1 MSRILLVEPESRY
14 VERVRDALASEGWEI
29 KTVEDRDHALQAAA
43 ADRPDLVLVN
53 IEVPGARALL
63 ESFSRQGGAGG
74 SIALIPERRTGEVA
88 ELGAGA
94 DGYLIKPFSDT
105 DLRLLVR
112 RTLTTAPAV
121 PPLKEPIGRR
131 LSSEEI
137 FGDLLAEI
145 DIREKSQS
153 SAAPRPA
160 TPGVDAEIHRK
171 LEETLSGVMT
181 MPPRPTAPQPPPVAA
196 PTPPPPAPPPAA
208 PPRPKSTSDVDALL
222 SKTLHDLDL
231 GKAGSRPAPP
241 RPVAPP
247 TAPTPAPP
255 SAPAP
260 AAAPPAAAPASVPE
274 PTPAP
279 AATVRMPTI
288 GPATFAA
295 GQPFGP
301 YMLLERIAVGGMA
314 EVWKARR
321 SGVEGFEKT
330 LAIKRILPHL
340 TENSA
345 FVTMFVDEAK
355 LAALLSHPNIIHIYD
370 LGRLGSDY
378 YIAMEYVEGHN
389 LREILTTARDRDAKV
404 PVGLALLIGARLA
417 SALEHAHHKRGADG
431 RELGLVHRDV
441 SPQNVLISNDGEIKL
456 CDFGIVKAVSK
467 ASHTQMGA
475 LKGKLQYMSPEQAW
489 GRPVDGRSDLFSLG
503 ALLFETL
510 TGRRLFP
517 GDNEVVILDAV
528 RDGRVTSVRELD
540 PTIPEAVEEVVDKAL
555 AKNPDERYATAGEM
569 QQAIESLLYE
579 LKPTPSQS
587 ELGSWMRRL
596 FAGELLA
603 TASAPTFRPAA
614 TATLDEA
621 RPTPTPPAPVT
632 PFEPM
637 PSSPPSS
644 RPSLGAEPAPTMR
657 LPQVGATP
665 VGAKAPPVVEA
676 MPAPPNVT
684 ADLGEPARKGENRLP
699 LILAAVLALVLIGLG
714 LYWTLGRKGGGEVAP
729 AETTPPATEG
739 APADGTA
746 EPAEVAADGAAAPV
760 TEPAATGGAGQPD
773 VSRMV
778 DEEMAK
784 REEAL
789 RKKLEAEQKRLQ
801 EQIAAYQAAGNKQGS
816 TAPPAGTTTQPAPS
830 PVAPAEPP
838 RQEPEPAPATEQ
850 SPEPAAAPQ
859 EETRQPVAAPP
870 PAEEPPP
877 VPAEPKVKLGQ
888 LVQMGPGV
896 VPPLL
901 VSYSKPEYPPQARR
915 LRIAGTVEVAVLVDE
930 NGSVTE
936 ARVAKGVRQDVGLN
950 EAALAAAR
958 TAKFRPATK
967 DGVRVKFWYT
977 MKFPFQL

>member
-29 KTVEDRDHALQAAA
+29 KTVDDRDHALQAAA

-53 IEVPGARALL
+53 VEVHGARALL
-63 ESFSRQGGAGG
+63 ESFSRQGGGGG
-74 SIALIPERRTGEVA
+74 SIALIPERRTTEAGD
-88 ELGAGA
+88 LGAGA
-94 DGYLIKPFSDT
+94 DGQLIKPFSDT

-112 RTLTTAPAV
+112 RTMTTVPAV

-137 FGDLLAEI
+137 FGDLLAEM
-145 DIREKSQS
+145 DIREKS
-153 SAAPRPA
+153 APGVRPQA
-160 TPGVDAEIHRK
+160 PTVDAEIHRK
-171 LEETLSGVMT
+171 LEETLSGVMA
-181 MPPRPTAPQPPPVAA
+181 MPARPAAPAQPASPTAVSS
-196 PTPPPPAPPPAA
+196 PAPPP
-208 PPRPKSTSDVDALL
+208 RPKPASDVDALL
-222 SKTLHDLDL
+222 SRTLHDLDL
-231 GKAGSRPAPP
+231 GKAASRPVPP
-241 RPVAPP
+241 RPA
-247 TAPTPAPP
+247 TP
-255 SAPAP
+255 PAP
-260 AAAPPAAAPASVPE
+260 AAPQPATSTPAAAPV
-274 PTPAP
+274 TPPALPP
-279 AATVRMPTI
+279 AATVQMPTL

-389 LREILTTARDRDAKV
+389 LREILTIARERDVGV
-404 PVGLALLIGARLA
+404 PVGLGLLIGARLA

-510 TGRRLFP
+510 TGQRLFP

-528 RDGRVTSVRELD
+528 RDGRVTSVRDLD
-540 PTIPEAVEEVVDKAL
+540 PSIPEAVDEVVGKAL
-555 AKNPDERYATAGEM
+555 AKNPDDRYTTAGEM
-569 QQAIESLLYE
+569 QQAIENLLYE

-596 FAGELLA
+596 FAGELVGA
-603 TASAPTFRPAA
+603 PSGPPVRPSAAA
-614 TATLDEA
+614 RLDEA
-621 RPTPTPPAPVT
+621 RPVLTPSPAPS
-632 PFEPM
+632 PFD
-637 PSSPPSS
+637 PPRGSAP
-644 RPSLGAEPAPTMR
+644 RPAPHGVPGPDAEPAPTMR
-657 LPQVGATP
+657 LPQVA
-665 VGAKAPPVVEA
+665 AAPSTGKGPMVVEA
-676 MPAPPNVT
+676 MAAPPNVT
-684 ADLGEPARKGENRLP
+684 ADLGDPARRSDNRLP
-699 LILAAVLALVLIGLG
+699 LILAAALALLLIAVG
-714 LYWTLGRKGGGEVAP
+714 LYWTLGRKSGEEVTP
-729 AETTPPATEG
+729 AETAPPATET
-739 APADGTA
+739 APAEGTATPAVPGDGTS
-746 EPAEVAADGAAAPV
+746 PA
-760 TEPAATGGAGQPD
+760 TEPAASTDAGQPD

-778 DEEMAK
+778 DEELAK

-789 RKKLEAEQKRLQ
+789 RKKLESEQKRLQ
-801 EQIAAYQAAGNKQGS
+801 QQIAAYQAAGTKQSS
-816 TAPPAGTTTQPAPS
+816 TTPPAAATTQPAPATTAS
-830 PVAPAEPP
+830 APTPSEPP
-838 RQEPEPAPATEQ
+838 RQEPEAPPATEQ
-850 SPEPAAAPQ
+850 RLEPAPEPATDVREPAAS
-859 EETRQPVAAPP
+859 QPVT
-870 PAEEPPP
+870 EEPR
-877 VPAEPKVKLGQ
+877 PALEEPKVKVGQ

-915 LRIAGTVEVAVLVDE
+915 LRVAGTVEVAVLVDE
-930 NGSVTE
+930 NGSVAE
-936 ARVAKGVRQDVGLN
+936 ARVTKGVRQDVGLN
-950 EAALAAAR
+950 EAALGAAR